1 MATVRS
7 GCPSTKDFAFSRDQA
22 TAKLSPSIG
31 AYLESAGEQNRD
43 PTKVTFQPV
52 EQHTGDLPG
61 QLQCFCI
68 KTNPSPTLLQS
79 VRRAV
84 VLDGS

>member
-7 GCPSTKDFAFSRDQA
+7 GCPSTKYFAFSRDQE

-31 AYLESAGEQNRD
+31 AYLDSAGEQNRD
-43 PTKVTFQPV
+43 PTKPV